1 MSLFKVN
8 VKTVRVTCEI
18 ISNKKESYKNNLF
31 QVHDLNIAINNY
43 ESQRKTPTI
52 VQRFIDELV
61 LVSSARGEFR
71 VWDIGSRHFR
81 YLIFS

>member
-52 VQRFIDELV
+52 V

-71 VWDIGSRHFR
+71 VWDIGSRYFR
-81 YLIFS
+81 YQIFS